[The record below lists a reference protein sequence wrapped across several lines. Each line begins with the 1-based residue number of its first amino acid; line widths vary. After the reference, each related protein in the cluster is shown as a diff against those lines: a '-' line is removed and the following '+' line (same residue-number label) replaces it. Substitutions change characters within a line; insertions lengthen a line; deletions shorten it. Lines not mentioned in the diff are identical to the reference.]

1 MLQAFY
7 VLTTG
12 CAWYLLPKDYPHY
25 SHVYYY
31 FRKWRDDATWKR
43 IHDHLVEW
51 VRVVEDRAASPSAGS
66 LDSQSVPTAVMV
78 NEAVGYDGGKQ
89 IRGGKRFTL
98 VDPLGLLIAVKVVS
112 VSTLSEKEQNNYWVK
127 FNESVSR
134 S

>member
-1 MLQAFY
+1 M
-7 VLTTG
+7 
-12 CAWYLLPKDYPHY
+12 
-25 SHVYYY
+25 
-31 FRKWRDDATWKR
+31 
-43 IHDHLVEW
+43 
-51 VRVVEDRAASPSAGS
+51 VEDRAASPSAGS